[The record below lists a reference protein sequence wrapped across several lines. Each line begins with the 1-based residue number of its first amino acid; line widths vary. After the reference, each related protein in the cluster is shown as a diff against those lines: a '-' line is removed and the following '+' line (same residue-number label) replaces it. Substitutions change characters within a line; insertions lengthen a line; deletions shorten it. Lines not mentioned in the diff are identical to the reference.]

1 MHRNKS
7 GADIVFRQKKQ
18 ASIDAFNPAS
28 ALVSQEDATN
38 AEKPDIP
45 VWLATARARDA
56 LVTES
61 STPTTIPQQ
70 SPQTPFSPYH
80 NSHYGQQQHQI
91 GTPAVPQPAP
101 SAPSPL
107 SYQSQYGQFTPMPM
121 IADSTSRGPHSPY
134 APQYAGA
141 NPHVMPV
148 NTRQQLL
155 STSVR
160 PTSWHPEGRSPSGQ
174 SASPAPTNFP
184 QQSPHMAQPFQYN
197 PNQQQPPGQPMQEQS
212 PSSTSAAFSQQP
224 PPSMHSTSYPNSLPE
239 RSPLDH
245 HHHHSP
251 PDGQA
256 LVGSHLPPTNY
267 WPPQPPPSTTP
278 FEIPEITAAPNHHS
292 STGRP
297 PSLPLVY
304 DQSQAGPTEASS
316 ATPPQL
322 PFPVAG
328 QARSLL
334 ANVTPGYYVRAAG
347 TLQKYPADLVHP

>member
-28 ALVSQEDATN
+28 GLVSQEDATN

-107 SYQSQYGQFTPMPM
+107 SYQPQYGQFAPMPM

-134 APQYAGA
+134 APQHAGA
-141 NPHVMPV
+141 NPHVMPA

-174 SASPAPTNFP
+174 SASPAPTNFTH
-184 QQSPHMAQPFQYN
+184 QSPHMAQPFQYN
-197 PNQQQPPGQPMQEQS
+197 PNQQQPPGQPMQEPP
-212 PSSTSAAFSQQP
+212 PSSTSADFSQQP
-224 PPSMHSTSYPNSLPE
+224 PPSVHSTSYPNSLPE

-278 FEIPEITAAPNHHS
+278 FEIPEIPAAPNHHS